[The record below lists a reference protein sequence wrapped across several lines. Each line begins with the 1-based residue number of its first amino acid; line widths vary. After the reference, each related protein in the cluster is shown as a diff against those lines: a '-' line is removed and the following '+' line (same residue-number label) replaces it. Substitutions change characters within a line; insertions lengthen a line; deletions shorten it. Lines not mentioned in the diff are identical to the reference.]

1 MLRLAS
7 KRVALPSRR
16 AIVRLQSTKPPLPPP
31 ATTPLPPPDTTALPP
46 PGATALPPSPAPV
59 QPVPPT
65 EPLVTPPPTP
75 QAHELPKVEVPT
87 VEVPKPAPEVPS
99 PAPAVHH
106 AAAAGKKG
114 ASRLK
119 SLLVSS
125 LLFLGTGALLV
136 YAYDSR
142 AGIHRWMVQPA
153 FMALT
158 KDDPE
163 LAHEIAVKVLS
174 RNLGP
179 VDCGKDDER
188 LAFELWGKKFDNPI
202 GIAAGFDK
210 HAEAIDGLFNLG
222 FGYVEVGSIT
232 PEPQPGNPK
241 PRVFRVEESKSVVN
255 RYGFNSEGHAAALAR
270 LRRRVIKFVSDYASL
285 LPPALFPT
293 QPSNATVSPEFNPI
307 EAYLASKEG
316 SGAAPADA
324 VGMPR
329 SLKPGRV
336 LGINLGKN
344 KVSDPDSIDD
354 FVKGIAALGPYADV
368 LVVNVSSPNTPGL
381 RNLQRKGMLSELLE
395 GVVEAR
401 NFLPTSVKPPVL
413 VKVAPDLDDE
423 QLSDIAYAAKTSGV
437 DGVIVSNTTIS
448 RPASAGTSTVLQ
460 ETGGLSGPPVKEL
473 ALRALSGLYEQTDGK
488 VPLVGCGG
496 ISSGQDA
503 LDYAK
508 AGASLVQL
516 YTGFVYGGVGLP
528 RKIKDELTELLQK
541 EGKAWKD
548 VIGSGRVKKV
558 VPPPAPSSAPA
569 SVPISAPS
577 GTDASAAKPG
587 KEDFEKGLNEAKQE
601 LEALFKELARTDKSA
616 ASGASE
622 SADTPVAVAPNDL
635 AAPVAVETPVPA
647 PVAESIPTSAEPA
660 AAPAP
665 APTPAAPVQP
675 AQGEQAAVSPLIPAP
690 TPTIVRTAPT
700 PKIDETKLAVPAEA
714 LLDEKAISALLDPAA
729 AQVATGKT
737 SDPQAGKEKLAEAT
751 DKAKSPLGEKRWV

>member
-1 MLRLAS
+1 M
-7 KRVALPSRR
+7 
-16 AIVRLQSTKPPLPPP
+16 
-31 ATTPLPPPDTTALPP
+31 
-46 PGATALPPSPAPV
+46 
-59 QPVPPT
+59 
-65 EPLVTPPPTP
+65 
-75 QAHELPKVEVPT
+75 
-87 VEVPKPAPEVPS
+87 
-99 PAPAVHH
+99 
-106 AAAAGKKG
+106 
-114 ASRLK
+114 
-119 SLLVSS
+119 
-125 LLFLGTGALLV
+125 
-136 YAYDSR
+136 
-142 AGIHRWMVQPA
+142 
-153 FMALT
+153 
-158 KDDPE
+158 
-163 LAHEIAVKVLS
+163 
-174 RNLGP
+174 
-179 VDCGKDDER
+179 
-188 LAFELWGKKFDNPI
+188 
-202 GIAAGFDK
+202 
-210 HAEAIDGLFNLG
+210 
-222 FGYVEVGSIT
+222 
-232 PEPQPGNPK
+232 
-241 PRVFRVEESKSVVN
+241 FRVEESKSVVN

-270 LRRRVIKFVSDYASL
+270 LRQRVIKFVSDYARL

-293 QPSNATVSPEFNPI
+293 RPSSDATTAVSPEFDPI

-401 NFLPTSVKPPVL
+401 NLLPTSVKPPVL

-488 VPLVGCGG
+488 IPLVGCGG

-528 RKIKDELTELLQK
+528 RKIKDELAELLQK

-548 VIGSGRVKKV
+548 VIGCGRPKKV
-558 VPPPAPSSAPA
+558 APA
-569 SVPISAPS
+569 SAAPATAPAPAAPASEVDSSAVKPS
-577 GTDASAAKPG
+577 
-587 KEDFEKGLNEAKQE
+587 KEDFEKGLSEAKEE
-601 LEALFKELARTDKSA
+601 LEALFKELARTDKSTTA
-616 ASGASE
+616 PSATE
-622 SADTPVAVAPNDL
+622 SAEAPVAAAFAPKD
-635 AAPVAVETPVPA
+635 ATTSPVAVETPVPA
-647 PVAESIPTSAEPA
+647 PVAESIPTSAEPT
-660 AAPAP
+660 APSSS
-665 APTPAAPVQP
+665 QEEK
-675 AQGEQAAVSPLIPAP
+675 GVSPLNPAP
-690 TPTIVRTAPT
+690 TPTIVRTAPE

-714 LLDEKAISALLDPAA
+714 VLLDDKAIAALLDPAA
-729 AQVATGKT
+729 AQVQTGTT
-737 SDPQAGKEKLAEAT
+737 SDPEAGKEKIKEAT
-751 DKAKSPLGEKRWV
+751 QIGREKVAETTEQVKEKATLGDKRWV

>member
-16 AIVRLQSTKPPLPPP
+16 ALVRLQSTKPPLPPP
-31 ATTPLPPPDTTALPP
+31 ATTPLPPPETVALPP
-46 PGATALPPSPAPV
+46 PGATATAPPPPPPPPA
-59 QPVPPT
+59 QPA
-65 EPLVTPPPTP
+65 EPLVTPPPAP
-75 QAHELPKVEVPT
+75 PRAPEVPKVELPRVELPKVPEPAA
-87 VEVPKPAPEVPS
+87 PKVDIPS

-106 AAAAGKKG
+106 AAAAGKG
-114 ASRLK
+114 AASRLK

-142 AGIHRWMVQPA
+142 AGIHRWMIQPA

-163 LAHEIAVKVLS
+163 LAHEIAVKLLS

-241 PRVFRVEESKSVVN
+241 PRVFRVEESNSVVN
-255 RYGFNSEGHAAALAR
+255 RYGFNSEGHSAALAR
-270 LRRRVIKFVSDYASL
+270 LRRRVIQFVSDYAAL

-293 QPSNATVSPEFNPI
+293 QSSQSTVAADFNPI
-307 EAYLASKEG
+307 EAYLESKEG

-324 VGMPR
+324 VNMPR
-329 SLKPGRV
+329 SLKPGKV

-395 GVVEAR
+395 GVVAAR
-401 NFLPTSVKPPVL
+401 NLLPTSVKPPVL

-423 QLSDIAYAAKTSGV
+423 QLSDIAYAAKSSGV

-448 RPASAGTSTVLQ
+448 RPASAGTSTILQ

-488 VPLVGCGG
+488 IPLVGCGG

-516 YTGFVYGGVGLP
+516 YTGFVYGGVGLS
-528 RKIKDELTELLQK
+528 RRIKDELAELLQK

-548 VIGSGRVKKV
+548 VIGTGRAVKKV
-558 VPPPAPSSAPA
+558 APAPAASSTPSSSAE
-569 SVPISAPS
+569 I
-577 GTDASAAKPG
+577 AKPS
-587 KEDFEKGLNEAKQE
+587 KEDFEKELGEAKQE
-601 LEALFKELARTDKSA
+601 LEALFKELARADKP
-616 ASGASE
+616 ASPTASE
-622 SADTPVAVAPNDL
+622 SAEAPIAVAPKDA
-635 AAPVAVETPVPA
+635 AAPVAVDTPVPA
-647 PVAESIPTSAEPA
+647 LVAESIPTSADPA
-660 AAPAP
+660 A
-665 APTPAAPVQP
+665 TTSAAANSSSEAVP
-675 AQGEQAAVSPLIPAP
+675 VSPLNPAP
-690 TPTIVRTAPT
+690 TPTIVRTAPE

-714 LLDEKAISALLDPAA
+714 LLDEKAIAALLDPAV
-729 AQVATGKT
+729 AQVQTGKT
-737 SDPQAGKEKLAEAT
+737 SDPQAGKEKLAEAAGE
-751 DKAKSPLGEKRWV
+751 AKSPLGEKRWV